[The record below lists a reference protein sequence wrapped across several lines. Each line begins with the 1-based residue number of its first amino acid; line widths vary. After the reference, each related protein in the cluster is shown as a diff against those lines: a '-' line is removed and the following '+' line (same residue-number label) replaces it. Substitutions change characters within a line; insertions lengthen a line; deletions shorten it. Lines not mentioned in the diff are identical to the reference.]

1 MWWRVDTWEREY
13 GGELITSVIISVG
26 RGGEVV
32 AVWAQVRP
40 VLEPGVDSVPVIEHD
55 VPVTMGVV
63 SAVRGAVVAALS
75 VTGHWI
81 TVSGPLCRHP
91 VVAGVTLV
99 ARGAGVGGLLPHP
112 RDISWQ
118 VSWWLGT
125 RGPRGRLEHQLAVY
139 GLLGVTR
146 RRWVHYS
153 H

>member
-1 MWWRVDTWEREY
+1 MACGHMGEEY

-32 AVWAQVRP
+32 AVRAQVRP
-40 VLEPGVDSVPVIEHD
+40 VLEPGVDGVPVIEHD

-63 SAVRGAVVAALS
+63 STVRGAVV
-75 VTGHWI
+75 TGHTPGVFPVTVHWF

-112 RDISWQ
+112 
-118 VSWWLGT
+118 
-125 RGPRGRLEHQLAVY
+125 
-139 GLLGVTR
+139 GL
-146 RRWVHYS
+146 S
-153 H
+153 